1 MKSFEDPAPLTWH
14 VSSYTGGQGNC
25 VEVAEGQRVLVRDTK
40 HREHGHLAFQSTE
53 WANLL
58 TTLQR

>member
-1 MKSFEDPAPLTWH
+1 MKSFEDPTSPTWH

-25 VEVAEGQRVLVRDTK
+25 VEVAEGQSVLVRDTK
-40 HREHGHLAFQSTE
+40 HRQHGHLSFAGRE

-58 TTLQR
+58 STLQR